1 MTKIS
6 YQSKDGR
13 LAGEATFYEY
23 EVGKAIL
30 HSWPLNYQGE
40 PYQWNTIGQ
49 EDKAIADKKAAQ
61 FNKLL
66 NSKKLNLIHDQ
77 ARAD

>member
-13 LAGEATFYEY
+13 LAGVATFYE
-23 EVGKAIL
+23 L
-30 HSWPLNYQGE
+30 PLNKYLHDRRSIWGTYSPITVDQKF
-40 PYQWNTIGQ
+40 I
-49 EDKAIADKKAAQ
+49 DRADKKAAQ

-66 NSKKLNLIHDQ
+66 NSKKLNLTIT
-77 ARAD
+77 